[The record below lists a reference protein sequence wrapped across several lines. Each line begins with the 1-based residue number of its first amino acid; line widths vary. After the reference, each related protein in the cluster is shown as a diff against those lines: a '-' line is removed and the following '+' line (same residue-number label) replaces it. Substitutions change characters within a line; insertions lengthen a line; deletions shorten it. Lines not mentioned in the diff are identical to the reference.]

1 MLTPM
6 ALVLGLVLARPAA
19 AQAPPQT
26 PAAGPVQP
34 ASALAQPAAEP
45 AQGPDTSA
53 SPQTAATLEGAGAP
67 ALPAGEEVDPAALFR
82 AATDALAGDRP
93 TEAIAKLEALGDR
106 GINDPVL
113 SYDRGLA
120 YAARIR
126 AGAEQPGDL
135 GRAAHGFEEAREL
148 SHDRALIAD
157 ASMALAAVRA
167 EVARRRARAGD
178 PIELEHG
185 VSLGRSIV
193 KLLPENVWAM
203 LAAACALTLACG
215 IAFRA
220 KATQRRLKVAA
231 TTTSS
236 VAGGLLLVTS
246 LILYSARDGRRH
258 VREAVVI
265 AANTRM
271 LDDKHV
277 VLAAAAAL
285 PEGARVQLLDESGD
299 FAHVVAGR
307 AEGWLPSGSVLP
319 MAK

>member
-1 MLTPM
+1 VKRAWVILAAGV
-6 ALVLGLVLARPAA
+6 ALALLPARASADVGEDDAAKEAA
-19 AQAPPQT
+19 A
-26 PAAGPVQP
+26 
-34 ASALAQPAAEP
+34 E
-45 AQGPDTSA
+45 DT
-53 SPQTAATLEGAGAP
+53 
-67 ALPAGEEVDPAALFR
+67 DPKALFQ

-93 TEAIAKLEALGDR
+93 ALAIAKLEALGDR
-106 GINDPVL
+106 GVVDPVV

-148 SHDRALIAD
+148 SHDAALVTD
-157 ASMALAAVRA
+157 ATTALAAVRA
-167 EVARRRARAGD
+167 EVAKRRSRAGD

-193 KLLPENVWAM
+193 KLLPENVWGI
-203 LAAACALTLACG
+203 LAALCSLALTVG
-215 IAFRA
+215 ILLRA
-220 KATQRRLKVAA
+220 RAEARRLKVAG
-231 TTTSS
+231 TTTSAI
-236 VAGGLLLVTS
+236 AGGLLLMLVF
-246 LILYSARDGRRH
+246 ILQSARDIRLH

-265 AANTRM
+265 APSTRL

-277 VLAAAAAL
+277 ALLSVAPL
-285 PEGARVQLLDESGD
+285 PEGARVQLLDEGAD

-307 AEGWLPSGSVLP
+307 AVGWLPSGAVLP